1 MATPSF
7 CVYILSLLLYSYSI
21 YDFPPYSCFMV
32 KRESCIAS
40 TTPNSRNFHHK
51 LFNLLHSAW
60 TLTHLSNEIKYVYR
74 RSLPFQLIKSHIL
87 VDVMYEI
94 QINVKRKKFIASVG
108 GSMKQVFNEV
118 YSILNVAEIRKNN
131 KNDFYSIHFDFKNI
145 IHIELGISLFIYVIY
160 MINLRYSKSWYYKE
174 DYTKVLGIKLHITLL
189 FKEEGK

>member
-1 MATPSF
+1 
-7 CVYILSLLLYSYSI
+7 
-21 YDFPPYSCFMV
+21 
-32 KRESCIAS
+32 
-40 TTPNSRNFHHK
+40 
-51 LFNLLHSAW
+51 
-60 TLTHLSNEIKYVYR
+60 
-74 RSLPFQLIKSHIL
+74 
-87 VDVMYEI
+87 MYEI
-94 QINVKRKKFIASVG
+94 QINVKRRKFIASVG

-145 IHIELGISLFIYVIY
+145 IHIELGISLFIYVTEIY

>member
-1 MATPSF
+1 M
-7 CVYILSLLLYSYSI
+7 L
-21 YDFPPYSCFMV
+21 
-32 KRESCIAS
+32 
-40 TTPNSRNFHHK
+40 
-51 LFNLLHSAW
+51 
-60 TLTHLSNEIKYVYR
+60 
-74 RSLPFQLIKSHIL
+74 
-87 VDVMYEI
+87 EI
-94 QINVKRKKFIASVG
+94 QINVKRSKFIASVG

-145 IHIELGISLFIYVIY
+145 IHIELGISLFIYVTEIY